1 MAKKTTRTGKAQ
13 NRGTSVS
20 ALRAE
25 RATSSV
31 TKDFVDWCV
40 KEHDFPAET
49 GLALLEPVATLAAA
63 YFESTPSSDV
73 TSFEPVPFRLAF
85 AQLMAGVDGQ
95 DEDEL
100 DFIFESVHLYIEF
113 LAETGAWTGPEEHLL
128 AVHSLFHGESEEG
141 GIPQIIAPELTPAQ
155 ELEGLAGTELARRME
170 ALLGWLGAGKDVTST
185 GALRLKDIEGA
196 AAAIGVRVK
205 GVKPSDKYL
214 PEVLFGGGQ
223 VPGDAVRSVKSMHE
237 EPKLA
242 LFWTALEVAQLIDV
256 GATRA
261 WPTPWTEA
269 FLEQPELEGREVL
282 RAFAT
287 AFVAVSMQPGE
298 LWDPAVIEAASVKTA
313 ILVAATTDTPP
324 QMESIHTMLTV
335 GVGPVEDE
343 HTGTLVLED
352 LAYFAE
358 LGLITV
364 GTQVEVPPAL
374 VICMA
379 DALAETMDGMEGGK
393 DDDEDFD
400 PFGVSPA
407 SASTLKPNPKAPI
420 LQLKVSIKRSSPPV
434 WRRLL
439 VRTDLSLG
447 QLHHIIQASFEWLDY
462 HLHEF
467 RVGGY
472 PGTVYGVVGEANHFD
487 DPPLDEAGTA
497 IGELLATERDTVAY
511 TYDFGDDWEHGI
523 TVEKVLPADANA
535 PAVRC
540 TGGRGRGP
548 VEDCGGVWG
557 WSTVVEAV
565 NDPAHEEHEE
575 YRDWLG
581 MVPGEHL
588 DPKEFNKDE
597 LNEDLTYLF

>member
-1 MAKKTTRTGKAQ
+1 MAKKHKRSGTVS

-25 RATSSV
+25 RAISAV
-31 TKDFVDWCV
+31 TKDFVQWCV

-49 GLALLEPVATLAAA
+49 ALALLEPVAALAGT

-73 TSFEPVPFRLAF
+73 TSFEPIPFGLAF
-85 AQLMAGVDGQ
+85 AQLMAGVGGQ
-95 DEDEL
+95 DEEEL
-100 DFIFESVHLYIEF
+100 EFIFESVHLYIEF
-113 LAETGAWTGPEEHLL
+113 LADTGAWTGQEEHLL
-128 AVHSLFHGESEEG
+128 AVHSLFHGETEEG
-141 GIPQIIAPELTPAQ
+141 DIPQIIAPDLTPAQ

-170 ALLGWLGAGKDVTST
+170 ALLRWLGAGKDATST

-196 AAAIGVRVK
+196 AAAIGFRVK
-205 GVKPSDKYL
+205 GVKPSDKYQ
-214 PEVLFGGGQ
+214 PEALSNGGQ
-223 VPGDAVRSVKSMHE
+223 VPGDAVRSVKSMRE

-242 LFWTALEVAQLIDV
+242 LFWMALEVAQLIDV

-261 WPTPWTEA
+261 WPTPWAEA
-269 FLEQPELEGREVL
+269 FLEQPELEAREVL

-287 AFVAVSMQPGE
+287 AFVAVSMQPRE

-324 QMESIHTMLTV
+324 QMESIRTMLTV
-335 GVGPVEDE
+335 GVGPVKDE

-358 LGLITV
+358 LGLIKV

-374 VICMA
+374 VACMA
-379 DALAETMDGMEGGK
+379 DALAEALDGLE
-393 DDDEDFD
+393 DEDHDDEDFD
-400 PFGVSPA
+400 PFGASPA
-407 SASTLKPNPKAPI
+407 SATLLKPSPKAPI
-420 LQLKVSIKRSSPPV
+420 LQLKVSIKRSSPPI

-439 VRTDLSLG
+439 MRSDLSLG
-447 QLHHIIQASFEWLDY
+447 QLHNIIQASFEWLDY

-472 PGTVYGVVGEANHFD
+472 LGTVYGVVGEANHFD

-497 IGELLATERDTVAY
+497 IGELLAAERDTVAY

-548 VEDCGGVWG
+548 AEDCGGVWG

-565 NDPAHEEHEE
+565 NDPAHEQHDE

-581 MVPGEHL
+581 MAPGEHL
-588 DPKEFNKDE
+588 DPKEFDKDE

>member
-1 MAKKTTRTGKAQ
+1 MARKHKGSGTVS

-25 RATSSV
+25 RAISAV
-31 TKDFVDWCV
+31 TKDFVQWCV

-49 GLALLEPVATLAAA
+49 ALALLEPVAALAAS
-63 YFESTPSSDV
+63 YFESTPSSEV
-73 TSFEPVPFRLAF
+73 TSFDPIPFGAALS
-85 AQLMAGVDGQ
+85 QLMAGVEGQ
-95 DEDEL
+95 DEEEL
-100 DFIFESVHLYIEF
+100 DFIFESIHLYVEF
-113 LAETGAWTGPEEHLL
+113 LAETGAWTGSDELLLAIHALFHAEPEED
-128 AVHSLFHGESEEG
+128 S
-141 GIPQIIAPELTPAQ
+141 IPAIIAPDLTPAQ
-155 ELEGLAGTELARRME
+155 ELEGLAGTELALRME
-170 ALLGWLGAGKDVTST
+170 ALLRWVGAGKDVTST

-196 AAAIGVRVK
+196 AAAVGVRVK
-205 GVKPSDKYL
+205 GVRPSDKYL
-214 PEVLFGGGQ
+214 PEALLGGEQ
-223 VPGDAVRSVKSMHE
+223 VPGDAARSVKSMHE

-261 WPTPWTEA
+261 WPTPRAEA
-269 FLEQPELEGREVL
+269 YLEDPGLEAREVL
-282 RAFAT
+282 RDFTT

-298 LWDPAVIEAASVKTA
+298 LWNPAVIEAGSVKTA

-324 QMESIHTMLTV
+324 EVESIRTLLTV
-335 GVGPVEDE
+335 GTGPVVDQL
-343 HTGTLVLED
+343 TGRLVLDDME
-352 LAYFAE
+352 YFAE
-358 LGLITV
+358 LGLIKL
-364 GTQVEVPPAL
+364 GSHVEVPPAL
-374 VICMA
+374 VVCMA
-379 DALAETMDGMEGGK
+379 DALAEALNGLDGEEE
-393 DDDEDFD
+393 DDFAPFD
-400 PFGVSPA
+400 PISA
-407 SASTLKPNPKAPI
+407 SATGTVGTLKSNPKAPI
-420 LQLKVSIKRSSPPV
+420 LQLKVAIKRSSPPI

-439 VRTDLSLG
+439 VRSDLSLA
-447 QLHHIIQASFEWLDY
+447 QLHNIIQSSFEWLDY

-497 IGELLATERDTVAY
+497 IGELLAAERDTVAY

-523 TVEKVLPADANA
+523 TVEKVLPADA

-548 VEDCGGVWG
+548 AEDCGGVWG
-557 WSTVVEAV
+557 WSTVVKAV
-565 NDPAHEEHEE
+565 NDPAHEQHDE

-581 MVPGEHL
+581 MAPGEHL
-588 DPKEFNKDE
+588 DPKEFDKAE